1 MRLIDAEQLKQAVRK
16 KFPELADRCEINELV
31 NATPTV
37 DAIPTDIL
45 HTRCHPSAE
54 QAFQR
59 KMFGCLMIVP
69 VNYKAEQ
76 E

>member
-1 MRLIDAEQLKQAVRK
+1 MRLIDAEGLKRAVRE
-16 KFPELADRCEINELV
+16 KFPALPDRCEINELV
-31 NATPTV
+31 NAAPTV

-76 E
+76 K

>member
-16 KFPELADRCEINELV
+16 KFPSLPDRCEINELI
-31 NATPTV
+31 NAAPTV
-37 DAIPTDIL
+37 NAIPTDIL

-54 QAFQR
+54 RAFQL

-69 VNYKAEQ
+69 VNYKAKKE
-76 E
+76 